1 MQINSLYTFWYNYST
16 KEILRCIKIE
26 CYMTFSYICF
36 LLITAFLLLITAF
49 LFWALWVFLF
59 LFMFT
64 PCSCFVV
71 VRWLA
76 DFWLGLPPP
85 EGTVALFTAWYN
97 VTFGMKFST
106 CYWKVYTVLLF
117 KIVYETKIDLILRV
131 VSTYHRILRLFIN
144 FCPIL
149 CKNVLTAQLNES
161 RKRQQL
167 TILPIHFSNFF
178 FCTQYAAESWHLTTC
193 VYECVFYTYI
203 GSLLFTVHRINEYT
217 PIWINIKYVFS

>member
-1 MQINSLYTFWYNYST
+1 MHQNRMLYDIF
-16 KEILRCIKIE
+16 LHR
-26 CYMTFSYICF
+26 F

-85 EGTVALFTAWYN
+85 EALWRCLLHGTMWRLEWNSAL
-97 VTFGMKFST
+97 VTEKCTLYCF
-106 CYWKVYTVLLF
+106 L
-117 KIVYETKIDLILRV
+117 KIVYETRIDLILRV

-167 TILPIHFSNFF
+167 TILPIHFGNFF
-178 FCTQYAAESWHLTTC
+178 FCTQYAAEKLHLTTC
-193 VYECVFYTYI
+193 VYECVFIHILEVYYLQCTA
-203 GSLLFTVHRINEYT
+203 
-217 PIWINIKYVFS
+217 